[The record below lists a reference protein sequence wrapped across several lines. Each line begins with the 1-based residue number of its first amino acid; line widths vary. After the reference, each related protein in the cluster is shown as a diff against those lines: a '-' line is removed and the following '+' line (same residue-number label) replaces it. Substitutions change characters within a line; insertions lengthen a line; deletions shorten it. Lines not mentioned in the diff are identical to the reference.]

1 MAQEGIRCIGRVGT
15 DLLVVTQK
23 LDVWLIE
30 AKEIDKEG
38 EDKPINSLYFGGDPP
53 VPIDEKWPKIKS
65 TNHVEWARLKNA
77 TKTCNPAVDAN
88 GQYLLIDGDL
98 NYQWGLRWDIR
109 KNEGYLGLQNDHNDT
124 EARWISSSENA
135 KQYMFTD
142 REREIKVVRYSVC
155 SSGGNHTVDAFAD
168 GLEMGYIDEAGNC
181 YHVNEPPY
189 HPLCLS
195 GTDQVYV
202 GAQGGSCKAG
212 DKPAVWEIFTGFV
225 DKGHFYLMTK
235 DSVISF
241 PETTY
246 NKKEKSSF
254 HNIPYGSF
262 IKCSANP
269 HPRDVGAGKS
279 KWKIWVL

>member
-1 MAQEGIRCIGRVGT
+1 M
-15 DLLVVTQK
+15 TQK
-23 LDVWLIE
+23 MEIWMIE

-38 EDKPINSLYFGGDPP
+38 ENKPINSLYIGNAPP
-53 VPIDEKWPKIKS
+53 VPIEEKWPEIKS
-65 TNHVEWARLKNA
+65 WDLGVNNSDWNDLKRY

-88 GQYLLIDGDL
+88 GQYLLIDGPKDQKDDTEHNGHL
-98 NYQWGLRWDIR
+98 WIWVEGLRWDIR
-109 KNEGYLGLQNDHNDT
+109 KKVPHRGFTNDHDDVH
-124 EARWISSSENA
+124 ARWISSSEPA

-142 REREIKVVRYSVC
+142 KDGKIRVIRYSSC
-155 SSGGNHTVDAFAD
+155 DSKTNTTLDEFQD
-168 GLEMGYIDEAGNC
+168 GPPMGYVTEEGKC
-181 YHVNEPPY
+181 YHVKDPPY

-195 GTDQVYV
+195 GTNQVYV
-202 GAQGGSCKAG
+202 GPGSGDCPAG
-212 DKPAVWEIFTGFV
+212 DRPAQWTIFTGFV